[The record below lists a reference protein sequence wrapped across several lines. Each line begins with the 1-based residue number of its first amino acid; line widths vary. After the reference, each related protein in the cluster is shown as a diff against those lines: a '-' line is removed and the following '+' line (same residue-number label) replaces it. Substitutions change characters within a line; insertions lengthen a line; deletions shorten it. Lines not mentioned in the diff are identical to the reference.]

1 MADLTG
7 ELTIRLD
14 WNGDWSGD
22 LARITAVVMDGDA
35 PRHARDAPAPV
46 AKTMLALWQSR
57 SRTSLKHLTKALF
70 PPSTRP
76 HLRDAV
82 RRLRP
87 QQRLRVRLRL
97 PAPAQGQAFSL
108 SELPWELVQVPVPDA
123 GDGTWNAWVD
133 GSQEAPALF
142 GELGSHERF
151 TLVREFQPQVEPS
164 TDHTYRSVLVADAT
178 GVHGTV
184 GTPTGPFDASEPG
197 DPKAAAGDIRAMELV
212 LQGSPFKADM
222 LPSPASK
229 RAIRERLLGGAGAF
243 YFGGH
248 HIADGLI
255 VAEGPGSSRAALLDG
270 DTLSEWLVE
279 CEVPLA
285 VLLACGSGGEDEEA
299 PSTSRRLPLAERMVR
314 DGVPHVVAVRGKVSH
329 QQAAKF
335 AASFFERLAVGKDID
350 VALGASSH
358 AFDGST
364 ARPVLYSGRGRRMSI
379 ALARTRRPTPPGS
392 TDAHRV
398 AQGSEEPALPDERF
412 RVSLETR
419 WTLFTPDEGQP
430 CAYDVLA
437 DPSPGDLAGP
447 VNEWEQLLF
456 RSKPWNVP
464 GYAPR
469 RWYTF
474 DHDAQDGRLP
484 NGHDELARA
493 LGESYRPR
501 PRQRHPDEPPHRG
514 IGLVVRKEAAEAT
527 LPGFVRDLR
536 KLPMLDWDLR
546 MIVVQL
552 HDPGK
557 RIDTVRRAADT
568 VARELGLSEYVVKAH
583 APGGEGVGGHDGG
596 RAGAALLDSLCLAAT
611 DDAELDRWLSAAA
624 AREGRLPVPGDFRG
638 LKVPSTVIDAVVLAL
653 LRADAPGWKAA
664 LAAWANEGPSKPV
677 RWAMDVAA
685 AATDAEEGRVTLTAD
700 DLSDADRAIA
710 LDRARLL
717 PALFRQLDPEGLR
730 PGSWALL
737 ARRQPTEE
745 DAEWLWGMVPAP
757 RRLAKLEPDTGDYD
771 YQLEEDLHECR
782 TAFRPELPH
791 LTSYTASRG
800 QSGRK

>member
-1 MADLTG
+1 MVGLVD
-7 ELTIRLD
+7 ELIIQLEEP
-14 WNGDWSGD
+14 GSGPR
-22 LARITAVVMDGDA
+22 RITAVVVDGDDR
-35 PRHARDAPAPV
+35 PPPDPPARVGA
-46 AKTMLALWQSR
+46 ALRDLWGSDDNELL
-57 SRTSLKHLTKALF
+57 RTRLGKALF

-76 HLRDAV
+76 RFRAAVEARGRDKKLRI
-82 RRLRP
+82 
-87 QQRLRVRLRL
+87 RLRL
-97 PAPAQGQAFSL
+97 PTPTGEQPFSL
-108 SELPWELVQVPVPDA
+108 AELPWEAVRVPRPDA
-123 GDGTWNAWVD
+123 GPGVWDGWVRD
-133 GSQEAPALF
+133 LERSPIPFA
-142 GELGSHERF
+142 ELGRDERF
-151 TLVREFQPQVEPS
+151 TLVREVQPAGRGTTSTSRAYGRVVIADATEVHGRVDTPS
-164 TDHTYRSVLVADAT
+164 GTHTVKRPGDREAAATDSGLVRSVLDGSPLKADA
-178 GVHGTV
+178 V
-184 GTPTGPFDASEPG
+184 
-197 DPKAAAGDIRAMELV
+197 
-212 LQGSPFKADM
+212 
-222 LPSPASK
+222 PSPAT
-229 RAIRERLLGGAGAF
+229 ADTIRRWLVAGAGAF

-248 HIADGLI
+248 HVEGGLVVADR
-255 VAEGPGSSRAALLDG
+255 PGSTEAALLDG
-270 DTLSEWLVE
+270 GTLTQWLLE
-279 CEVPLA
+279 FQVPLA
-285 VLLACGSGGEDEEA
+285 VLLACDSAGPAAQPDGGTR
-299 PSTSRRLPLAERMVR
+299 PLPLAERMAR
-314 DGVPHVVAVRGKVSH
+314 DGVPYVVAVRGTVSH
-329 QQAAKF
+329 RQAADF
-335 AASFFERLAVGKDID
+335 AGSFFASLAAEEDID
-350 VALGASSH
+350 VALAASSH
-358 AFDGST
+358 VFTGST

-379 ALARTRRPTPPGS
+379 ALDKTPRPTPPGS

-398 AQGSEEPALPDERF
+398 AQGSEEPVLPDERF
-412 RVSLETR
+412 RVSVETR

-430 CAYDVLA
+430 CVYDVLA
-437 DPSPGDLAGP
+437 DPSCGDLAEP
-447 VNEWEQLLF
+447 VNEWEKMLHRAGRGGDRPL
-456 RSKPWNVP
+456 RE
-464 GYAPR
+464 PR
-469 RWYTF
+469 HWYTF
-474 DHDAQDGRLP
+474 DHDAQGGRLP

-493 LGESYRPR
+493 LVEPYRPR
-501 PRQRHPDEPPHRG
+501 PRQRHRDEPPHRG
-514 IGLVVRKEAAEAT
+514 IGLVVRKEAAKAT

-557 RIDTVRRAADT
+557 CIDTVRRAADT
-568 VARELGLSEYVVKAH
+568 VARELGLPEYVVKAH

-624 AREGRLPVPGDFRG
+624 AREGRLHVPGDFRG

-791 LTSYTASRG
+791 LT
-800 QSGRK
+800 